1 MMTRD
6 TRTMRYIPHEFE
18 PDWAVAPGAM
28 IQETLEDLQFTQ
40 ADVAARASISAKH
53 LNQVIKAHVP
63 LSPEVAVALERVLG
77 VPADHWLALEATWQA
92 RKAREN
98 SHASFAG
105 LASWLNRFPT
115 EELRVRKIVDLEAS
129 ISERADALL
138 RFFQV
143 ADTTAF
149 DKVWLAPQASY
160 KRSQK
165 FTVDPYATALWLR
178 LAEVAAEDSRAECP
192 PYDASRLRSISRM
205 LLPLTRQPVQSAFKS
220 AQGLLRTAGVLL
232 VFVPEIA
239 DTRITGASRWL
250 ASNHPVIALSGRYRY
265 LDVFWF
271 TLLHEIGHV
280 LLHPKRATYLD
291 VDGGGVHDDDDQQ
304 ETAANAFASEL
315 ILDGALRRE
324 LPNLTTGEELKSL
337 AERAGVSPGVIAGQY
352 GHATGDWRRFGKL
365 RPRADLATVLE

>member
-1 MMTRD
+1 MTTPR
-6 TRTMRYIPHEFE
+6 TGTMRYIPREFE
-18 PDWAVAPGAM
+18 PDWAIAPGAM
-28 IQETLEDLQFTQ
+28 IQETLEDLRFTQ

-92 RKAREN
+92 HKAREN
-98 SHASFAG
+98 SAVSFAG
-105 LASWLNRFPT
+105 LASWLRRFPT
-115 EELRVRKIVDLEAS
+115 DVLRERKLVDFKAPVS
-129 ISERADALL
+129 VRADALL

-149 DKVWLAPQASY
+149 DKVWLAPQANY

-165 FTVDPYATALWLR
+165 FAIDPYATALWLR

-192 PYDASRLRSISRM
+192 PYDAGRLRSISHM
-205 LLPLTRQPVQSAFKS
+205 LLPLTREPIQTGFKN
-220 AQGLLRTAGVLL
+220 AQILLKKAGVLL
-232 VFVPEIA
+232 VFVPGIA

-250 ASNHPVIALSGRYRY
+250 ASNHPVIALSGRYKY

-271 TLLHEIGHV
+271 ALLHEIGHV

-291 VDGGGVHDDDDQQ
+291 VDGGGAHDDEDQQ
-304 ETAANAFASEL
+304 ETAANSFASEL
-315 ILDGALRRE
+315 ILDEALCRE
-324 LPNLTTGEELKSL
+324 LQKLTTDDQLKSL
-337 AERAGVSPGVIAGQY
+337 AQRAGVSPGVIAGQY
-352 GHATGDWRRFGKL
+352 GHATGDWRKFGRL
-365 RPRADLATVLE
+365 RPRADFAAVLQ

>member
-1 MMTRD
+1 MTR
-6 TRTMRYIPHEFE
+6 RTSTVRYIPREFE
-18 PDWAVAPGAM
+18 PDWAIAPGTM

-40 ADVAARASISAKH
+40 ADVAARASVSAKH

-98 SHASFAG
+98 SHLSFAG
-105 LASWLNRFPT
+105 LASWLHRFPT
-115 EELRVRKIVDLEAS
+115 EELRVRKIVDSEAS

-160 KRSQK
+160 RRSQK
-165 FTVDPYATALWLR
+165 FAVDPYATALWLR
-178 LAEVAAEDSRAECP
+178 LAEVAAEDTRSECP

-205 LLPLTRQPVQSAFKS
+205 LLPLTREPVQTGFKS

-291 VDGGGVHDDDDQQ
+291 VDGGGVRDDEDQQ

-315 ILDGALRRE
+315 ILDGGLRRE
-324 LPNLTTGEELKSL
+324 LQKLTTGEELKSL

-352 GHATGDWRRFGKL
+352 GHATGEWRRFGKF
-365 RPRADLATVLE
+365 RPRADLAAVLQ